1 MDVAPKK
8 KRTGSSLTRR
18 LRFPDEEKRLPW
30 LPLLLDAYAVIDTGI
45 DVAIRREEKQRGA
58 AIACRQGCDVCC
70 RQKDIPVYPHE
81 LVGIYW
87 YAAEQL
93 DPVSREVVQQQLV
106 DRRLD
111 SPCPFLVDHA
121 CAIHPLRPAS
131 CRQFNVFA
139 TPCAESEDPYYSRRQ
154 DVLEPLEDYL
164 DRAFAAVLTFYGVKD
179 KADLARAV
187 RTIRRQMLNL
197 QSYDW
202 TKLLAV
208 MEGPA
213 PKPVDQDAPRS

>member
-1 MDVAPKK
+1 MAAKA

-18 LRFPDEEKRLPW
+18 LRFPAEEKRLPW
-30 LPLLLDAYAVIDTGI
+30 LPLLLDGYAVIDTGI
-45 DVAIRREEKQRGA
+45 DVAIRREEKQRSQK
-58 AIACRQGCDVCC
+58 IACRQGCDVCC
-70 RQKDIPVYPHE
+70 RQSDIPVYPHE

-87 YAAEQL
+87 YASEQL
-93 DPVSREVVQQQLV
+93 GSGIREVVKQQLAG
-106 DRRLD
+106 RRPD
-111 SPCPFLVDHA
+111 SACPFLVNHA

-131 CRQFNVFA
+131 CRQFNVF
-139 TPCAESEDPYYSRRQ
+139 TLPCAEGEDPYYSRRR

-179 KADLARAV
+179 KADPARAV
-187 RTIRRQMLNL
+187 RTIRRRMLNL

-208 MEGPA
+208 MERPA
-213 PKPVDQDAPRS
+213 AELSHQDVPR